1 MSAVFT
7 LNPAIR
13 FALPSLAAFM
23 RSNDGSA
30 TAVRA
35 TGKPSGLG
43 CTDIA
48 DASARATAK
57 GGLRVRPAALLKLYP

>member
-23 RSNDGSA
+23 NGGNRQASA
-30 TAVRA
+30 ACA
-35 TGKPSGLG
+35 AGKPSGLA

-48 DASARATAK
+48 DAAARATAK
-57 GGLRVRPAALLKLYP
+57 GGLRVRPVALIKLYP